1 MLGSMTA
8 LGKVS
13 NKQLNYLYEASR
25 TGGFCMHGKIS
36 LSLNSIRDLKKL
48 LKYDTLHPTDKE
60 G

>member
-13 NKQLNYLYEASR
+13 NKQLNYLYKTPG
-25 TGGFCMHGKIS
+25 TGGFCMHGRIS
-36 LSLNSIRDLKKL
+36 LSLNSLRDLKKP